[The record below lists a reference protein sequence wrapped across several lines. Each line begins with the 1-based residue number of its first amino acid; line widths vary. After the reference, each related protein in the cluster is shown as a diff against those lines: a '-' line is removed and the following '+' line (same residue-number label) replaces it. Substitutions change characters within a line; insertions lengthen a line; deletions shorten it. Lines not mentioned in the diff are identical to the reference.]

1 MEPKERAGDPQV
13 VKERGADL
21 DLYPTPTQAR
31 RSPDLTCEVRKG
43 CGEMDPS
50 RWEKRSYLRAD
61 VQDLQT
67 LGDFTA

>member
-21 DLYPTPTQAR
+21 DLYPTPTHK
-31 RSPDLTCEVRKG
+31 PCEVRKG